1 MKRIITIDGPSGA
14 GKSTVAKDL
23 AKRLG
28 FEYLDTGALY
38 RAVALYLRQK
48 GHDESITDDELRS
61 ELGGVKVLFKDARV
75 FLNGEDVSDAIRTP
89 EIGHYSSVFSAR
101 PVVREFLLELQ
112 REFARIHNTVAEG
125 RDMGT
130 VVFPEADCKF
140 FLDASTEE
148 RARRRFLQL
157 KALGKDITEQEA
169 LKDVVERDRRDSS
182 RDIAPLK
189 KADDAIY
196 VDTTE
201 LSLQETIDLLYHH
214 ITVRCGIR
222 AQAGKDG

>member
-1 MKRIITIDGPSGA
+1 MKKIITIDGPSGA
-14 GKSTVAKDL
+14 GKSTVAKEI

-38 RAVALYLRQK
+38 RAVALYLRRK
-48 GHDESITDDELRS
+48 GFDEGISDEDLR
-61 ELGGVKVLFKDARV
+61 VVLKDVQIV
-75 FLNGEDVSDAIRTP
+75 FNSGHVYLNGEDVSKEIRTP

-101 PVVREFLLELQ
+101 PVVREFLLGLQ
-112 REFARIHNTVAEG
+112 RDFPKHHNTVAEG

-148 RARRRFLQL
+148 RAKRRYLQL
-157 KALGKDITEQEA
+157 RQMGKEITEEEA
-169 LKDVVERDRRDSS
+169 LKDVIERDRRDSS

-196 VDTTE
+196 IDTTNID
-201 LSLQETIDLLYHH
+201 LQQTIDLILKN
-214 ITVRCGIR
+214 IEQNCF
-222 AQAGKDG
+222 K

>member
-1 MKRIITIDGPSGA
+1 MKRVITIDGPSGA
-14 GKSTVAKDL
+14 GKSTMAKEI
-23 AKRLG
+23 ARRLG

-38 RAVALYLRQK
+38 RAVALYLRDR
-48 GHDESITDDELRS
+48 GYDEGITDNKLREELKGVS
-61 ELGGVKVLFKDARV
+61 VSFKGGKV
-75 FLNGEDVSDAIRTP
+75 FLLDRDVSDKIRTP

-101 PVVREFLLELQ
+101 PVVREFLLDLQ
-112 REFARIHNTVAEG
+112 RDFAKNHDTVAEG

-140 FLDASTEE
+140 FLDASPEE

-157 KALGKDITEQEA
+157 KAMGKEITEEEA
-169 LKDVVERDRRDSS
+169 LRDVLERDRRDLS
-182 RDIAPLK
+182 RDVAPLK

-201 LSLQETIDLLYHH
+201 LSLEETVDFLLKQ
-214 ITVRCGIR
+214 ISNNCGR
-222 AQAGKDG
+222 LSR

>member
-1 MKRIITIDGPSGA
+1 MKRVITIDGPSGA
-14 GKSTVAKDL
+14 GKSTVAKEL

-38 RAVALYLRQK
+38 RAVALYLRKK
-48 GHDESITDDELRS
+48 GHDESITDDKLGS
-61 ELGGVKVLFKDARV
+61 ELKEVEISFEKARV

-101 PVVREFLLELQ
+101 PVVREFLLGLQ
-112 REFARIHNTVAEG
+112 REFATTHDTVAEG

-130 VVFPEADCKF
+130 VVFPGADCKF

-157 KALGKDITEQEA
+157 KAMGKEITEQDA

-196 VDTTE
+196 VDTTK
-201 LSLQETIDLLYHH
+201 LSLRETIDLLYHH
-214 ITVRCGIR
+214 ITSRCGIKGSDR
-222 AQAGKDG
+222 